1 MSRLDHLK
9 SKIYT
14 SVYLIEKQLN
24 IWRFQDKK
32 IVFTN
37 GCFDLL
43 HFGHVDY
50 LSEAADLGDILVIGL
65 NSDDSVRMLK
75 GPKRPVNSQDTRS
88 YMLASLSFVS
98 AVIIFPEQTPI
109 ELIKYIKPDILV
121 KGSDY
126 KPEEMVGY
134 DVVTSYGGQVK
145 TIELI
150 PGYSTSNILQKIIS
164 SR

>member
-1 MSRLDHLK
+1 MSRLEHLK

-14 SVYLIEKQLN
+14 SFDLIEKQLN
-24 IWRFQDKK
+24 IWRFQGKK

-50 LSEAADLGDILVIGL
+50 LSEAADLGDILIVGL
-65 NSDDSVRMLK
+65 NTDDSVKMLK
-75 GPKRPVNSQDTRS
+75 GPKRPVNGQETRS
-88 YMLASLSFVS
+88 FMLASLSFVS
-98 AVIIFPEQTPI
+98 AVILFEEETPI
-109 ELIKYIKPDILV
+109 KLIEKIKPDFLV
-121 KGSDY
+121 KGGDY
-126 KPEEMVGY
+126 KIEEMVGY
-134 DVVTSYGGQVK
+134 DVVTSYSGIVK

-150 PGYSTSNILQKIIS
+150 PGYSTTNILQKIID

>member
-1 MSRLDHLK
+1 MSRLEHIK
-9 SKIYT
+9 GKIFT
-14 SVYLIEKQLN
+14 RETLEKHLN
-24 IWRFQDKK
+24 IWHFQEKK

-50 LSEAADLGDILVIGL
+50 LSEAADLGDVLIVGL
-65 NSDDSVRMLK
+65 NSDESVRKLK
-75 GPKRPVNSQDTRS
+75 GAKRPVNLQEARS
-88 YMLASLSFVS
+88 LMLASLSFVT
-98 AVIIFPEQTPI
+98 AVIIFEEVTPEK
-109 ELIKYIKPDILV
+109 LIAFIKPDILV

-134 DVVTSYGGQVK
+134 DIVTSYGGLVK
-145 TIELI
+145 TIDLI
-150 PGYSTSNILQKIIS
+150 PGYSTTNILQKIIN

>member
-14 SVYLIEKQLN
+14 LETIEKQLN
-24 IWRFQDKK
+24 IWRFQQKK

-50 LSEAADLGDILVIGL
+50 LSEAADLGDVLILGL
-65 NSDDSVRMLK
+65 NSDESVRMLK
-75 GPKRPVNSQDTRS
+75 GPRRPVNSQDTRAF
-88 YMLASLSFVS
+88 MLASLSFVTG
-98 AVIIFPEQTPI
+98 VIVFEEQTPI
-109 ELIKYIKPDILV
+109 KLINYIKPDVLV
-121 KGSDY
+121 KGGDY
-126 KPEEMVGY
+126 KPEEMIGY
-134 DVVTSYGGQVK
+134 DVVTSYGGLVK

>member
-1 MSRLDHLK
+1 MSRLEHIK
-9 SKIYT
+9 NKIFT
-14 SVYLIEKQLN
+14 IEAIEKHLY
-24 IWRFQDKK
+24 IWRFQEKK

-50 LSEAADLGDILVIGL
+50 LSEAADLGDVLIVGL
-65 NSDDSVRMLK
+65 NSDDSVRKLK
-75 GPKRPVNSQDTRS
+75 GPKRPVNLQESRS
-88 YMLASLSFVS
+88 FMLASLSFVS
-98 AVIIFPEQTPI
+98 AVIIFDEETPEKLI
-109 ELIKYIKPDILV
+109 EFIKPDLLI

-126 KPEEMVGY
+126 KPEEIAGY
-134 DVVTSYGGQVK
+134 NIVKSYGGEVK
-145 TIELI
+145 TVELI

>member
-14 SVYLIEKQLN
+14 LETIEKQLN
-24 IWRFQDKK
+24 IWRFQEKK

-50 LSEAADLGDILVIGL
+50 LSEAADLGDVLVLGL
-65 NSDDSVRMLK
+65 NSDESVRMLK
-75 GPKRPVNSQDTRS
+75 GPRRPVNSQDTRAF
-88 YMLASLSFVS
+88 MLASLSFVTG
-98 AVIIFPEQTPI
+98 VIVFEEQTPI
-109 ELIKYIKPDILV
+109 NLIKFIKPDILV

-126 KPEEMVGY
+126 IPEEMIGY
-134 DVVTSYGGQVK
+134 DVVTSYGGTVR